1 MIFEK
6 KAFSKRQIKR
16 VEKAKQKLLKNIN
29 MFEEGVR
36 FVERHYC
43 VTAKESEGAEY
54 STQWLE
60 DVKDAINNIDLK
72 NEEIAGKKVENG
84 KYAILIQDYLIDI
97 DKPILRTF
105 HRVDDPIKEMLLEY
119 QRKIIRILV

>member
-16 VEKAKQKLLKNIN
+16 VERAKQKLLKNIN
-29 MFEEGVR
+29 MFEEGIQ

-43 VTAKESEGAEY
+43 VTAKDADGKDY

-60 DVKDAINNIDLK
+60 DMKDAINNIDLE
-72 NEEIAGKKVENG
+72 NEKIAGKKVENG
-84 KYAILIQDYLIDI
+84 KYAILIQDYFIDI
-97 DKPILRTF
+97 DKPILKTF
-105 HRVDDPIKEMLLEY
+105 HRVDSPIKEMLLEY
-119 QRKIIRILV
+119 QRKIIRILA